1 MGKTAV
7 LAWAEYEA
15 ARRGM
20 RVGSGVA
27 AQVEGAWPY
36 APVLEALADLSRR
49 HPTLLDSLDD
59 ELRKEIESG
68 LSGRTVEWTARGG
81 HQRLF
86 VAAAEL
92 VRLAAGTGVVLVVDD
107 ADQADDASLRL
118 LHYLARGTVSER
130 VLLILGHRTIS
141 PELAQVRRS
150 LLGRG
155 TGVTLDLR
163 PLPHDDVQALV
174 RTIVP
179 EADDALVETVHA
191 ASGGVPLFVVEL
203 ARSAAAGR
211 DLVAESLV
219 PPSGDEPGSL
229 AAAAILG
236 STFDTDE
243 FIGVTGLSEPDA
255 YAALDGA
262 LEQNLLLRTA
272 SGWEFRHALVRDA
285 LLAKVQPAQLRGL
298 HRRAADALEVL
309 QRPATRIGFHLVQAG
324 DRAGAVPWVIE
335 AARSSAALGAYREGL
350 DGLAVVRDA
359 ATGAELAALL
369 SLRADLLM
377 AEADPGTVDAYRE
390 ALGCVSDPVE
400 RSKLR
405 ARLAR
410 AATYAGD
417 LDTAAVALEGLTPDG
432 SADDATLLLARGSLA
447 FFQGDLDAAAEA
459 AAEARRRVVLGV
471 PQEWQMFDLVTLQGL
486 VAHTRGQWF
495 ERLEFEMRRGIKRPG
510 MAARIFDSHLCVAEY
525 LLYGPTPY
533 PEIVSMATELRDTA
547 ERAGVLRAVAF
558 ATTLRGGAAY
568 LMGDL
573 ELAASELRESADL
586 HHDIGSTAGEAHS
599 LQRLAEVELARGNRA
614 EANRLLVR
622 ALPLARFSSIAL
634 HIIVRVYGTIIE
646 AAADP
651 DAARAAVDRAEAT
664 MGVDDTCP
672 FCSIMFAVP
681 AAKACADAGDLH
693 EARQHLQTAEKSVR
707 LWKGT
712 SWHASLM
719 ETKARIALAEHDL
732 DAAAR
737 FWLHAAELFEASGQP
752 LDAGR
757 CRDREADARHVPL
770 LAADRGDL
778 GGQQVGGVPRQPV
791 ARSGNGDEPTARRL
805 GGGGPDSGR

>member
-1 MGKTAV
+1 MSWVSGPSREAVALRTRLLAAPPDAHADPGTASAARTGPLLVGAASARRSVEKSLDAVAGGSGRTLFVSGPAGVGKTAL
-7 LAWAEYEA
+7 LAWAEREA

-49 HPTLLDSLDD
+49 HPALLDGLDD

-118 LHYLARGTVSER
+118 LHYLARSTVSER
-130 VLLILGHRTIS
+130 VLLVLGHRGTS

-155 TGVTLDLR
+155 TGVTLDLQ
-163 PLPHDDVQALV
+163 PLPHDDVRALV
-174 RTIVP
+174 RTIAP
-179 EADDALVETVHA
+179 EADDALVDTVYA

-219 PPSGDEPGSL
+219 PPSGSDEPGSL

-243 FIGVTGLSEPDA
+243 FIEVTGLSEPDA
-255 YAALDGA
+255 YAALERA
-262 LEQNLLLRTA
+262 SAQNLLLRTD

-285 LLAKVQPAQLRGL
+285 LLAKVAPAQLRRL
-298 HRRAADALEVL
+298 HRRAADALQNL
-309 QRPATRIGFHLVQAG
+309 HRPATRIGFHLIQAG

-350 DGLAVVRDA
+350 DGLASVREA

-390 ALGCVSDPVE
+390 ALACVSDPAE

-410 AATYAGD
+410 AATSAGD

-432 SADDATLLLARGSLA
+432 SPDDATLLMARGSLA
-447 FFQGDLDAAAEA
+447 FYRGDLDGAAEA

-471 PQEWQMFDLVTLQGL
+471 PQEWQMFDLVSLQGL

-495 ERLEFEMRRGIKRPG
+495 ERLDFEMRRGVSRPG

-558 ATTLRGGAAY
+558 ATTLRGEAAY

-573 ELAASELRESADL
+573 ELAASELRESSDL

-599 LQRLAEVELARGNRA
+599 LQRLAEVQLALGNRA
-614 EANRLLVR
+614 EANRLLIR

-634 HIIVRVYGTIIE
+634 HIIVRVYGTLIE
-646 AAADP
+646 AATDVE
-651 DAARAAVDRAEAT
+651 AARAAVDRAEAT
-664 MGVDDTCP
+664 MGVDDHCVVLLDHVRRP
-672 FCSIMFAVP
+672 
-681 AAKACADAGDLH
+681 G
-693 EARQHLQTAEKSVR
+693 RQGLR
-707 LWKGT
+707 
-712 SWHASLM
+712 
-719 ETKARIALAEHDL
+719 
-732 DAAAR
+732 
-737 FWLHAAELFEASGQP
+737 
-752 LDAGR
+752 R
-757 CRDREADARHVPL
+757 CRRP
-770 LAADRGDL
+770 
-778 GGQQVGGVPRQPV
+778 P
-791 ARSGNGDEPTARRL
+791 
-805 GGGGPDSGR
+805 